1 MYIKYIK
8 EQYKLKVAERNA
20 LIRRLELEAIAKEE
34 ELKKR
39 AAKSQVEEEETD
51 KKSEKEKNEPIV

>member
-51 KKSEKEKNEPIV
+51 KKSEKEMNEPIV